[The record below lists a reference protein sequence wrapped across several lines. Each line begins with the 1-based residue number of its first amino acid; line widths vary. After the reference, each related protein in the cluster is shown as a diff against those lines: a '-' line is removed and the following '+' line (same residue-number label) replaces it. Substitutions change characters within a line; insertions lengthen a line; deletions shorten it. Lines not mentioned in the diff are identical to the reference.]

1 MVAPH
6 ALSLVAASGGYFCCG
21 AQICHC
27 SGFSLQSVGS
37 RAQAQWSWYACSVAC
52 GIFPDPGFQTR
63 ACPLH
68 WQADSS
74 PLDHQESPLQSIL
87 MSTVSIVGRGPGTR
101 NEWDRIPGL
110 SNQAEFLLFDL
121 PEDKILRA
129 SGECGCPHTVLQ
141 IPAYGFSLHQTI
153 EKAGIYSS
161 VAKVPWWLETGGLGS
176 ALHPN
181 TLSPWDTLSD
191 VSFLHDYMLCRVS
204 THMPN
209 PG

>member
-1 MVAPH
+1 MVHRSVTAAASHCRAWALEHGLSGRGVH
-6 ALSLVAASGGYFCCG
+6 ALW
-21 AQICHC
+21 H
-27 SGFSLQSVGS
+27 VGS
-37 RAQAQWSWYACSVAC
+37 
-52 GIFPDPGFQTR
+52 FQTR
-63 ACPLH
+63 ASRPGHWHCPLH

-74 PLDHQESPLQSIL
+74 PLDHQESPLQSVL

-141 IPAYGFSLHQTI
+141 IPAYGFSLHQMT

-161 VAKVPWWLETGGLGS
+161 VGKVPWWLETGGLGS

-181 TLSPWDTLSD
+181 TLCPWDALSD
-191 VSFLHDYMLCRVS
+191 VSFLHESMLCWAS